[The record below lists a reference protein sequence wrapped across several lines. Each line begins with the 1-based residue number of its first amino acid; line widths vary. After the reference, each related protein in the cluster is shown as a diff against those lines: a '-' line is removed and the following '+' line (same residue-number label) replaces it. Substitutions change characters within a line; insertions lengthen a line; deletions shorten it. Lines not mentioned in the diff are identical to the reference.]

1 MSRHTGPKCR
11 LCRREGQKLFLK
23 GERCF
28 TAKCAVAKRE
38 STPGMHTW
46 HRGKPSQYS
55 HQLREKQK
63 VKRYYSMRERPFRHF
78 FHSAERAK
86 GNTGTALLTMLE
98 RRLDNVLYLGGL
110 AASRAQAR
118 QMITHGHVHVNGH
131 RVDVSSFLVSQDDA
145 ITLKDNE
152 RTKKLVKQNVELSRG
167 RDVPPWLETVE
178 EPASITVRA
187 LPGRDDIS
195 VETREQLVVE
205 LLSK

>member
-28 TAKCAVAKRE
+28 TAKCGLAKRE
-38 STPGMHTW
+38 TTPGMHTW
-46 HRGKPSQYS
+46 RRGKPSQYS
-55 HQLREKQK
+55 FQLREKQK

-78 FHSAERAK
+78 FHAAERAR
-86 GNTGTALLTMLE
+86 GNTGEVLLTMLE
-98 RRLDNVLYLGGL
+98 RRLDNVVYLGGL

-118 QMITHGHVHVNGH
+118 QMITHGHIHVNGH
-131 RVDVSSFLVSQDDA
+131 RVDIASFLVKQDDE
-145 ITLKDNE
+145 IKPKDNE
-152 RTKKLVKQNVELSRG
+152 KTKKLIKENIELSRV
-167 RDVPPWLETVE
+167 RDVPPWLETTE
-178 EPASITVRA
+178 APASITVRA